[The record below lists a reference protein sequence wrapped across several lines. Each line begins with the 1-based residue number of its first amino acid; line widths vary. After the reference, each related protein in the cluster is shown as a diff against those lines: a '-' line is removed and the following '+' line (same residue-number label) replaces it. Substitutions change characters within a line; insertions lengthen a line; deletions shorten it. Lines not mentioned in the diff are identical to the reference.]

1 METDSKHII
10 GNVWINSCRFLL
22 GAVFVFSGFVKAV
35 DPMGTFYKF
44 QDYLRA
50 FDLGLWMPHW
60 LLLLG
65 AMALAWVE
73 FCVGVFLCVGMRR
86 QASALIALLLML
98 VMTPLTLYLAIAN
111 PVSDCGCFGDA
122 VVLTNWE
129 TFAKNVVLLV
139 AAVSVAWGWKRMVR
153 FVTVHLEW
161 MISMYTML
169 FIVVLSFYCLRNL
182 PILDFRPFKIGVNI
196 PEAMAIPEGAKQT
209 EVETYFTME
218 KDGKQQDFTAEDFPD
233 STWTFVKAR
242 TVVVEQGYV
251 PPITDFYLE
260 DMETGE
266 EMRDS
271 ILARPGYTFLL
282 IAPRVESAGDGY
294 IDLINEIY
302 DYSVERGYAF
312 YAVTASTGE
321 AIEQWRDRTGAEYPF
336 LRSEETVLKTMIR
349 SNPGLMLLKQ
359 GTILNKWSDNRLP
372 DEYVLTDA
380 LERIPLGQQKQVS
393 DLRTMG
399 YVLLWFIVPLMLV
412 LGLDIFYIKRH
423 KPQVKT
429 K

>member
-1 METDSKHII
+1 M
-10 GNVWINSCRFLL
+10 WINCCRFLL

-35 DPMGTFYKF
+35 DPLGTFYKF

-50 FDLGLWMPHW
+50 FGFGSW
-60 LLLLG
+60 LPAWVLLLG
-65 AMALAWVE
+65 AVALASVE
-73 FCVGVFLCVGMRR
+73 FCVGVFLCIGMRR
-86 QASALIALLLML
+86 QASALLALLLML
-98 VMTPLTLYLAIAN
+98 VMMPLTLYLAIAN

-129 TFAKNVVLLV
+129 SFAKNVALFV

-153 FVTVHLEW
+153 FVSVHFEW
-161 MISMYTML
+161 MISIYTML
-169 FIVVLSFYCLRNL
+169 FIGALSVYCLRNL
-182 PILDFRPFKIGVNI
+182 PIFDFRPFKIGVNI
-196 PEAMAIPEGAKQT
+196 PEAMAVPEGAKQT

-218 KDGKQQDFTAEDFPD
+218 KDGRQQDFTSENFPD
-233 STWTFVKAR
+233 STWAFVKAR
-242 TVVVEQGYV
+242 TVVTEQGYV
-251 PPITDFYLE
+251 PPIADFYLE

-271 ILARPGYTFLL
+271 ILSRPGYTFLL
-282 IAPRVESAGDGY
+282 IAPLLEYAGDSY

-302 DYSVERGYAF
+302 DYSVEHGYAF
-312 YAVTASTGE
+312 YAATASAGE

-336 LRSEETVLKTMIR
+336 LRSEETVLKTIIR
-349 SNPGLMLLKQ
+349 SNPGLVLLKQ
-359 GTILNKWSDNRLP
+359 GAILNKWSDSCLP

-393 DLRTMG
+393 DFRTLC

-412 LGLDIFYIKRH
+412 LGLDILYIKRRNR
-423 KPQVKT
+423 QVKANPNN
-429 K
+429 